1 MIKGDVDR
9 LLSKSVVGEAWVGCE
24 AVWSWSAIDQS
35 WAKPFDYAS
44 DLNNGRQALPHH
56 RRTGQC

>member
-9 LLSKSVVGEAWVGCE
+9 LLSKSVVGEAWVGRE
-24 AVWSWSAIDQS
+24 AVWSCSAIDQS
-35 WAKPFDYAS
+35 WVKPFDFAS
-44 DLNNGRQALPHH
+44 HLNNGRQALPHH